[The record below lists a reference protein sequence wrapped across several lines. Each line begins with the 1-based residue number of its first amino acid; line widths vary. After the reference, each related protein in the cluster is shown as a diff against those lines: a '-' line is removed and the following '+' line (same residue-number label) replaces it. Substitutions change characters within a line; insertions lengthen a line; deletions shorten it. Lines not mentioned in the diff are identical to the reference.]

1 MILIQSGYIFLDN
14 SSPSWS
20 VDWAWGLPLIV
31 LTVLTHVFGLSFIRE
46 RVIRAF
52 NQIGQ
57 RRHPTV
63 VFVTIVGA
71 ATLSATILHAGE
83 ASIWASA
90 YKFLGALPNY
100 KIALLYSLNAITS
113 YGHTNVNLDD
123 RWHLMG
129 ALEALNGW
137 LLFGLSTAFLF
148 AVIEK
153 VWSVD
158 SRVERT

>member
-1 MILIQSGYIFLDN
+1 MIVQSFSRHSAVRGYQGR
-14 SSPSWS
+14 STH
-20 VDWAWGLPLIV
+20 AWPAERGLNDCF
-31 LTVLTHVFGLSFIRE
+31 VFGLSLIRE
-46 RVIRAF
+46 RAVRAF

-57 RRHPTV
+57 RHHPTV

-90 YKFLGALPNY
+90 YKFLGALPNFR
-100 KIALLYSLNAITS
+100 IALLYSLNAITS
-113 YGHTNVNLDD
+113 YGHTNVNFDD
-123 RWHLMG
+123 HWRLMG

-148 AVIEK
+148 SVIEK

-158 SRVERT
+158 SRVERR